1 MCDDQRVAG
10 GWSWSAHRCHV
21 RVAFTYEGGGH
32 AQRGGEGRKE
42 REGKRGRREARKRRR
57 EREREEG
64 DREV

>member
-1 MCDDQRVAG
+1 MHQCAAANQL
-10 GWSWSAHRCHV
+10 
-21 RVAFTYEGGGH
+21 H
-32 AQRGGEGRKE
+32 ASEHSHYNRARPLGSERGGEGRKE